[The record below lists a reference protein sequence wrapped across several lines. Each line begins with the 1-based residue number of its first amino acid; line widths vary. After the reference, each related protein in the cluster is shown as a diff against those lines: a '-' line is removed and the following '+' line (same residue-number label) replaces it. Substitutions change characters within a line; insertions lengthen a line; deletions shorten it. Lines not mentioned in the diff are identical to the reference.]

1 MSGSNHLLVSIAWH
15 RTILSGPILIL
26 MEMAH
31 SFSSIQQISCHII
44 ALLCSDRRP
53 AYFLMQQGP
62 RPALCDS
69 SSRTNVLLHFYL
81 ILIIKDQHP
90 APFLIAFSL
99 YQGPMSYSISYSL
112 RQLFGLVIRDI

>member
-1 MSGSNHLLVSIAWH
+1 MAQHNVCLALITFLSVLHG
-15 RTILSGPILIL
+15 TEQFLSGPIRIL

-62 RPALCDS
+62 ASCAL
-69 SSRTNVLLHFYL
+69 RF
-81 ILIIKDQHP
+81 IIKDQCP
-90 APFLIAFSL
+90 VPFLSHTH
-99 YQGPMSYSISYSL
+99 Y
-112 RQLFGLVIRDI
+112 